1 VEASTQLGGGGESHP
16 AVEGEKTAAMW
27 QRETEERE
35 RVSWERERK
44 GKNTNLSS
52 PFTSMVAFIFLVFIS
67 AYVGPT

>member
-1 VEASTQLGGGGESHP
+1 
-16 AVEGEKTAAMW
+16 MW

-35 RVSWERERK
+35 RESWERKRK
-44 GKNTNLSS
+44 GKSTNLSS